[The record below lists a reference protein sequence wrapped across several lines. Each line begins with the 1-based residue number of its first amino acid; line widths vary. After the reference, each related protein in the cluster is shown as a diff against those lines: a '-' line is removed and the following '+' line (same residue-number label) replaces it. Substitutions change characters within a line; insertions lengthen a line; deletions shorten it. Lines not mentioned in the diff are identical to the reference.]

1 MDPEGSRIQDDPDV
15 KVMMAGSTL
24 RKVKSRSWKKQR
36 HFRLLEDGL
45 TIWYKSR
52 WAGRGH
58 STFSITELE
67 AVREGHQ
74 SEVLLSIAEEFHADQ
89 CFTLVFHGRQG
100 NLDLVAE
107 SPEEARAW
115 IQGVRKLIQKAQ
127 TMDEKERLDQWV
139 WDWFKKADKN
149 KDGKMNFKE
158 VRTLLKMMNVEMNE
172 EHALH
177 LFTMA
182 DKHECGSL
190 EIEQFVHFYK
200 MLTQRDEV
208 WKVFQDYSGDGEKL
222 MLEELENFLSVEQQE
237 GEKSSQHAQ
246 ELIDRYEPSESAK
259 KQGAMS
265 LDGFQIY
272 LCSQE
277 GSIFKPEHRD
287 LHQDMS
293 QPLSHYFISSSHN
306 TYLLEDQLRG
316 MSSLEAYIQALKR
329 GCRCVEVDCWD
340 GSDGEPVVYHGHTL
354 TSKILFRD
362 VISTVKE
369 YAFKVSDFPVI
380 LSLENHCGV
389 EQQTVMAQHLRQ
401 ILGDTL
407 QTTLLDGQV
416 PQQLPSPQ
424 ELKGKI
430 LLKAK
435 KISSPGDCLDGT
447 LTDEV
452 SDEEEIANDEPGS
465 LSTEEPSAESLNQNG
480 KSKSKLSRELSDLV
494 VYCKS
499 VHFHGFE
506 HARSHA
512 KCYEMS
518 SFSESKAKRL
528 AKDAGTNF
536 VQYNTRQLSRIY
548 PSGFRTDS
556 SNYNPQEMWNVGCQ
570 IVALNFQTAGLEMD
584 LNDGL
589 FRQNG
594 CCGFVLKPD
603 FMRDGNTQFSP
614 DKPEER
620 QGYKPLRLSIQVQS
634 CMGDLWL
641 QWTATT
647 VSVNGKQEVLCAFLC
662 WAVVFVSI
670 VQIYLCVY
678 QVISGQ
684 QLPKVNQKEGSIV
697 DPLVRVEIYGVPQD
711 HAKEETSHINNN
723 GFNPVWNE
731 TLNFIIHAPELALVR
746 FVVEDYDK
754 ASRNDFVGQFTLPF
768 TCIQAGYR
776 HIHLLSKDGTAIPP
790 SSLFVNVSI
799 TDFT

>member
-1 MDPEGSRIQDDPDV
+1 
-15 KVMMAGSTL
+15 MMAGSTL

-36 HFRLLEDGL
+36 HFRLLEDGM

-52 WAGRGH
+52 WAGRV
-58 STFSITELE
+58 SITEVE

-74 SEVLLSIAEEFHADQ
+74 SEVLLSIAEEFPADL

-107 SPEEARAW
+107 STEEAQAW
-115 IQGVRKLIQKAQ
+115 IQGVRKLIHKTQ

-139 WDWFKKADKN
+139 WDWFNKADKN

-158 VRTLLKMMNVEMNE
+158 VRKLLKMMNVEMNE

-182 DKHECGSL
+182 DKSESGSL

-208 WKVFQDYSGDGEKL
+208 WKVFQDFSGDGEKL
-222 MLEELENFLSVEQQE
+222 MLEELENFLRTEQQE
-237 GEKSSQHAQ
+237 GEQSAQHAQ
-246 ELIDRYEPSESAK
+246 ELTDRYEPSESAK
-259 KQGAMS
+259 KQGAMTF
-265 LDGFQIY
+265 DGFQMY

-277 GSIFKPEHRD
+277 GSIFKPEHRQ

-306 TYLLEDQLRG
+306 TYLLENQLRG
-316 MSSLEAYIQALKR
+316 HSSLEAYIKALKR

-354 TSKILFRD
+354 TSKILFKD
-362 VISTVKE
+362 VISTLKE

-380 LSLENHCGV
+380 LSLENHCSV
-389 EQQTVMAQHLRQ
+389 EQQTVMAQHLSQ

-407 QTTLLDGQV
+407 LTTLVDGLI

-424 ELKGKI
+424 VRVK
-430 LLKAK
+430 
-435 KISSPGDCLDGT
+435 C
-447 LTDEV
+447 
-452 SDEEEIANDEPGS
+452 
-465 LSTEEPSAESLNQNG
+465 
-480 KSKSKLSRELSDLV
+480 KSKLSRELSDLV

-506 HARSHA
+506 HARLHG

-518 SFSESKAKRL
+518 SFSESKAKKL
-528 AKDAGTNF
+528 AKEAGTDF
-536 VQYNTRQLSRIY
+536 VQYNTKQMSRIY
-548 PSGFRTDS
+548 PSGLRTDS

-594 CCGFVLKPD
+594 CCGYVLKPD
-603 FMRDGNTQFSP
+603 FMRDGSTQFSP
-614 DKPEER
+614 EKPDGK
-620 QGYKPLRLSIQVQS
+620 QGYKPLRLSIQV
-634 CMGDLWL
+634 M
-641 QWTATT
+641 
-647 VSVNGKQEVLCAFLC
+647 
-662 WAVVFVSI
+662 
-670 VQIYLCVY
+670 
-678 QVISGQ
+678 SGQ

-711 HAKEETSHINNN
+711 QAREETSHINNN

-731 TLNFIIHAPELALVR
+731 TLNFVIHTPELALVR

-754 ASRNDFVGQFTLPF
+754 ASRNDFMGQFTLPF
-768 TCIQAGYR
+768 TCLQAGYR
-776 HIHLLSKDGTAIPP
+776 HIHLLSRDGTAIPP
-790 SSLFVNVSI
+790 SSLFVNISI
-799 TDFT
+799 SELT

>member
-36 HFRLLEDGL
+36 HFRLLEDGM

-52 WAGRGH
+52 WAGRFH
-58 STFSITELE
+58 STFSVTDVE

-74 SEVLLSIAEEFHADQ
+74 SEILLSVAEEFTANL

-139 WDWFKKADKN
+139 WDWFQKADKN
-149 KDGKMNFKE
+149 KDGKMTFKE
-158 VRTLLKMMNVEMNE
+158 VRKLLKMMNVEMNE
-172 EHALH
+172 AHALR

-182 DKHECGSL
+182 DKSESDSL
-190 EIEQFVHFYK
+190 EMEEFVLFYK

-222 MLEELENFLSVEQQE
+222 MLEELENFLKMEQQE
-237 GEKSSQHAQ
+237 KEGSVQHAE
-246 ELIDRYEPSESAK
+246 ELIDRYEPSETAK
-259 KQGAMS
+259 SQGAMS
-265 LDGFQIY
+265 LDGFQMY

-277 GSIFKPEHRD
+277 GSIFKTDHVD

-306 TYLLEDQLRG
+306 TYLMEDQLRG
-316 MSSLEAYIQALKR
+316 QSSLEAYIQALKR

-340 GSDGEPVVYHGHTL
+340 GSDGEPVVYHGHTW
-354 TSKILFRD
+354 TSKILFKD
-362 VISTVKE
+362 VVSTLKE
-369 YAFKVSDFPVI
+369 YAFKASDFPVI
-380 LSLENHCGV
+380 LSLENHCSV

-407 QTTLLDGQV
+407 LNTLVDGQV
-416 PQQLPSPQ
+416 PQHLPSPQ

-435 KISSPGDCLDGT
+435 KIGSLESCE
-447 LTDEV
+447 TDDV
-452 SDEEEIANDEPGS
+452 SDEEEMANGDAES
-465 LSTEEPSAESLNQNG
+465 PSADEKKTKCN
-480 KSKSKLSRELSDLV
+480 LSRELSDLV

-506 HARSHA
+506 HARLHA

-528 AKDAGTNF
+528 AKETGTDF
-536 VQYNTRQLSRIY
+536 VQHNTKQLSRIY
-548 PSGFRTDS
+548 PGGLRTDS

-594 CCGFVLKPD
+594 CCGYVLKPD

-614 DKPEER
+614 EKPEER
-620 QGYKPLRLSIQVQS
+620 QDYKPLRLSI
-634 CMGDLWL
+634 
-641 QWTATT
+641 
-647 VSVNGKQEVLCAFLC
+647 
-662 WAVVFVSI
+662 
-670 VQIYLCVY
+670 

-711 HAKEETSHINNN
+711 QAKEETSHINNN

-731 TLNFIIHAPELALVR
+731 TLNFVIHTPELALVR

-754 ASRNDFVGQFTLPF
+754 ASRNDFMGQFTLPF

-790 SSLFVNVSI
+790 SSLFINISI
-799 TDFT
+799 SELT

>member
-1 MDPEGSRIQDDPDV
+1 
-15 KVMMAGSTL
+15 MMAGSTL

-36 HFRLLEDGL
+36 HFRLLEDCM

-58 STFSITELE
+58 STYSISEVE
-67 AVREGHQ
+67 AVRDGHQ
-74 SEVLLSIAEEFHADQ
+74 SEVLLSIAEEFHANL

-107 SPEEARAW
+107 SPEEAQAW
-115 IQGVRKLIQKAQ
+115 ILGLRKLIHKAQ
-127 TMDEKERLDQWV
+127 TMDDKERLDQWV
-139 WDWFKKADKN
+139 WDWFQKADKN

-158 VRTLLKMMNVEMNE
+158 VRKLLKMMNVEMNE
-172 EHALH
+172 EHALR

-182 DKHECGSL
+182 DKSESGSL

-208 WKVFQDYSGDGEKL
+208 WKVFQEYSGDGERL
-222 MLEELENFLSVEQQE
+222 MLEELENFLEVEQQE
-237 GEKSSQHAQ
+237 GEQSTQHALQ
-246 ELIDRYEPSESAK
+246 LIDCYEPSESAQ

-265 LDGFQIY
+265 FDGFQMY
-272 LCSQE
+272 LCSQD
-277 GSIFKPEHRD
+277 GSIFKPEHQV

-306 TYLLEDQLRG
+306 TYLLENQLRG
-316 MSSLEAYIQALKR
+316 QSSLEAYIQALKR
-329 GCRCVEVDCWD
+329 GCRCVELDCWD
-340 GSDGEPVVYHGHTL
+340 GSDGEPTVYHGHTL

-362 VISTVKE
+362 IISTLKE

-380 LSLENHCGV
+380 LSLENHCGL
-389 EQQTVMAQHLRQ
+389 EQQRVMALHLTQ
-401 ILGDTL
+401 ILGDTML
-407 QTTLLDGQV
+407 TTLLDGSI

-430 LLKAK
+430 LLKGK
-435 KISSPGDCLDGT
+435 KIGGIEDCLDEA

-452 SDEEEIANDEPGS
+452 SDDEEIAEGDS
-465 LSTEEPSAESLNQNG
+465 ESISIEDPPC
-480 KSKSKLSRELSDLV
+480 KMSRELSDLV
-494 VYCKS
+494 IYCKS
-499 VHFHGFE
+499 VHFHGFQ
-506 HARSHA
+506 HARLHR

-518 SFSESKAKRL
+518 SFSESKAKKL
-528 AKDAGTNF
+528 AKEAGTDF
-536 VQYNTRQLSRIY
+536 VQYNMRQLSRIY
-548 PSGFRTDS
+548 PSGLRTDS
-556 SNYNPQEMWNVGCQ
+556 SNYNPQEMWNMGCQ

-594 CCGFVLKPD
+594 CCGYVLKPD
-603 FMRDGNTQFSP
+603 FMRNANTQFSP

-620 QGYKPLRLSIQVQS
+620 HDYKPLRLSI
-634 CMGDLWL
+634 
-641 QWTATT
+641 
-647 VSVNGKQEVLCAFLC
+647 
-662 WAVVFVSI
+662 
-670 VQIYLCVY
+670 

-697 DPLVRVEIYGVPQD
+697 DPLVRVEIYGSPPDQT
-711 HAKEETSHINNN
+711 KEETRYINNN

-731 TLNFIIHAPELALVR
+731 TLNFVIHTPELALVR
-746 FVVEDYDK
+746 FVVEDHDK
-754 ASRNDFVGQFTLPF
+754 TSRNDFIGQFTLPF
-768 TCIQAGYR
+768 GCIQTGYR

-799 TDFT
+799 SELA

>member
-1 MDPEGSRIQDDPDV
+1 MEPEGSYVQDDPHV
-15 KVMMAGSTL
+15 RLMMAGSTL

-52 WAGRGH
+52 WAGKGH
-58 STFSITELE
+58 STFSVMDVE

-74 SEVLLSIAEEFHADQ
+74 SEVMLSIAEEFPAEL

-100 NLDLVAE
+100 NLDLVAD
-107 SPEEARAW
+107 SPEEAQAW
-115 IQGVRKLIQKAQ
+115 IQGVRKLIHKAQ
-127 TMDEKERLDQWV
+127 TMDEQERQDQWV
-139 WDWFKKADKN
+139 RDWFQKADKN

-158 VRTLLKMMNVEMNE
+158 VKKLLKMMNVEMNE
-172 EHALH
+172 DNALH

-182 DKHECGSL
+182 DKCESGSL
-190 EIEQFVHFYK
+190 EIEQFVHFYQ

-208 WKVFQDYSGDGEKL
+208 WKVFQDYSGDGERL
-222 MLEELENFLSVEQQE
+222 TLEELETFLRLEQGE
-237 GEKSSQHAQ
+237 GDQSSQHAQ
-246 ELIDRYEPSESAK
+246 QLIQRYEPSETAVKESS
-259 KQGAMS
+259 MS
-265 LDGFQIY
+265 LEGFQMY

-277 GSIFKPEHRD
+277 GSVFNPALLE
-287 LHQDMS
+287 LQQDMN

-316 MSSLEAYIQALKR
+316 QSSLEAYIQALKR

-362 VISTVKE
+362 IISTLKE

-380 LSLENHCGV
+380 VSLENHCGV
-389 EQQTVMAQHLRQ
+389 EQQTVMATHLRQ
-401 ILGDTL
+401 ILGEMLLTAP
-407 QTTLLDGQV
+407 LDGQI
-416 PQQLPSPQ
+416 PHMLPSPQ
-424 ELKGKI
+424 ELRGKI

-435 KISSPGDCLDGT
+435 KIGGLETHLDET

-452 SDEEEIANDEPGS
+452 SDEDETANGDAES
-465 LSTEEPSAESLNQNG
+465 PSAEDPPAETTN
-480 KSKSKLSRELSDLV
+480 KKSKLSRELSDLV

-506 HARSHA
+506 HARSQA

-518 SFSESKAKRL
+518 SFSESKAKKL
-528 AKDAGTNF
+528 AKDAGSEFIRCNA
-536 VQYNTRQLSRIY
+536 RQLCRTY
-548 PSGFRTDS
+548 PSGLRTDS
-556 SNYNPQEMWNVGCQ
+556 SNYNPQDMWNVGCQ

-584 LNDGL
+584 LNDGR

-594 CCGFVLKPD
+594 CCGYVLKPD
-603 FMRDGNTQFSP
+603 FMRDADSSFSP
-614 DKPEER
+614 DRPEDR
-620 QGYKPLRLSIQVQS
+620 PGYKPARLSIQV
-634 CMGDLWL
+634 
-641 QWTATT
+641 
-647 VSVNGKQEVLCAFLC
+647 
-662 WAVVFVSI
+662 
-670 VQIYLCVY
+670 
-678 QVISGQ
+678 ISAQ

-711 HAKEETSHINNN
+711 QTKEETGHINNN

-731 TLNFIIHAPELALVR
+731 TLNFIVHSPELALVR
-746 FVVEDYDK
+746 FVVEDHDK
-754 ASRNDFVGQFTLPF
+754 TSRNDFIGQFTLPF
-768 TCIQAGYR
+768 TCIQPGYR

-790 SSLFVNVSI
+790 SSVFVNVNVSEL
-799 TDFT
+799 T

>member
-1 MDPEGSRIQDDPDV
+1 MDPEGIRIQDDPHV

-58 STFSITELE
+58 STFSITEVE

-74 SEVLLSIAEEFHADQ
+74 SEVLLSIAEEFPADL
-89 CFTLVFHGRQG
+89 CFTLVFQGRQG
-100 NLDLVAE
+100 NLDLVAD
-107 SPEEARAW
+107 SPEEAQAW
-115 IQGVRKLIQKAQ
+115 IQGVRKLIHKTQ

-139 WDWFKKADKN
+139 WDWFQKADKN

-158 VRTLLKMMNVEMNE
+158 VRKLLKMMNVDMNE

-182 DKHECGSL
+182 DKSESGAL

-208 WKVFQDYSGDGEKL
+208 WKVFQDNSADGERL
-222 MLEELENFLSVEQQE
+222 MLEELENFLRTEQQE
-237 GEKSSQHAQ
+237 GEQSTQHALQ
-246 ELIDRYEPSESAK
+246 LIDSYEPSESAK
-259 KQGAMS
+259 KQRAMS
-265 LDGFQIY
+265 FDGFQMY

-277 GSIFKPEHRD
+277 GSIFKPEHRV
-287 LHQDMS
+287 LYQDMS

-316 MSSLEAYIQALKR
+316 QSSLEAYIQALKR

-389 EQQTVMAQHLRQ
+389 EQQTVMARHLTQ
-401 ILGDTL
+401 ILGGAL
-407 QTTLLDGQV
+407 LTTLLDG
-416 PQQLPSPQ
+416 PIPELLPSPQ

-435 KISSPGDCLDGT
+435 KIGGLEGCLDET

-452 SDEEEIANDEPGS
+452 SDEEEVANGD
-465 LSTEEPSAESLNQNG
+465 AEGAEDPPAECLNHNAK

-506 HARSHA
+506 HARLHG

-528 AKDAGTNF
+528 TKEAGTDF
-536 VQYNTRQLSRIY
+536 VHYNTRQLSRIY
-548 PSGFRTDS
+548 PSGLRTDS
-556 SNYNPQEMWNVGCQ
+556 SNYNPREMWNVGCQ

-594 CCGFVLKPD
+594 CCGYVLKPD
-603 FMRDGNTQFSP
+603 FLRDANTQFSP
-614 DKPEER
+614 EKPEGR
-620 QGYKPLRLSIQVQS
+620 QDYKPLRLSI
-634 CMGDLWL
+634 
-641 QWTATT
+641 
-647 VSVNGKQEVLCAFLC
+647 
-662 WAVVFVSI
+662 
-670 VQIYLCVY
+670 

-697 DPLVRVEIYGVPQD
+697 DPLVRVEIYGTPQD
-711 HAKEETSHINNN
+711 QTKEETSHINNN

-731 TLNFIIHAPELALVR
+731 TLNFVIHTPELALVR

-754 ASRNDFVGQFTLPF
+754 ASRNDFIGQFTLPF

-790 SSLFVNVSI
+790 SSLFVNISI
-799 TDFT
+799 SELT

>member
-1 MDPEGSRIQDDPDV
+1 MDSEGSLTQDDPHV
-15 KVMMAGSTL
+15 KVMMTGSTL
-24 RKVKSRSWKKQR
+24 RKVKSRMWKRQR

-52 WAGRGH
+52 WAGKGH
-58 STFSITELE
+58 STFSVTEVE

-74 SEVLLSIAEEFHADQ
+74 SEVLLSIAQEFPAEL

-100 NLDLVAE
+100 NLDLVAD
-107 SPEEARAW
+107 SPEEAQAW
-115 IQGVRKLIQKAQ
+115 IQGVRKLIHKAQ

-139 WDWFKKADKN
+139 LDWFQKADKN

-158 VRTLLKMMNVEMNE
+158 VRKLLKMMNVEMNE
-172 EHALH
+172 DHALH

-182 DKHECGSL
+182 DKSESGSL
-190 EIEQFVHFYK
+190 EIEEFVQFYK
-200 MLTQRDEV
+200 MLTQRDEI

-222 MLEELENFLSVEQQE
+222 MLEELENFLTIAQQE
-237 GEKSSQHAQ
+237 GEQSAQHAP
-246 ELIDRYEPSESAK
+246 ELIERYEPSETAK

-265 LDGFQIY
+265 FDGFQMY

-277 GSIFKPEHRD
+277 GSIFKPEHRE

-316 MSSLEAYIQALKR
+316 HSSLEAYIQALKR

-340 GSDGEPVVYHGHTL
+340 GNDGEPIVYHGHTL

-362 VISTVKE
+362 IISTLKE

-389 EQQTVMAQHLRQ
+389 EQQTVMAQHLSQ

-407 QTTLLDGQV
+407 LTTQLDEQV
-416 PQQLPSPQ
+416 PQELPSPQ

-435 KISSPGDCLDGT
+435 KIGGLEECLDDT

-452 SDEEEIANDEPGS
+452 SDEEEIANNDDSEDP
-465 LSTEEPSAESLNQNG
+465 PAENHNA
-480 KSKSKLSRELSDLV
+480 KTSKSKLSRELSDLV

-506 HARSHA
+506 HARLHA

-528 AKDAGTNF
+528 AKEAGADF

-548 PSGFRTDS
+548 PSGLRTDS

-594 CCGFVLKPD
+594 CCGYVLKPD

-614 DKPEER
+614 EKPEER
-620 QGYKPLRLSIQVQS
+620 QGYKPLRLSI
-634 CMGDLWL
+634 
-641 QWTATT
+641 
-647 VSVNGKQEVLCAFLC
+647 
-662 WAVVFVSI
+662 
-670 VQIYLCVY
+670 

-697 DPLVRVEIYGVPQD
+697 DPLVRVEIYGVSQD
-711 HAKEETSHINNN
+711 QNKEETSHINNN

-731 TLNFIIHAPELALVR
+731 SLNFVIHTPELALVR

-754 ASRNDFVGQFTLPF
+754 ASRNDFMGQFTLPF

-776 HIHLLSKDGTAIPP
+776 HIHLLSKDGTPIPP
-790 SSLFVNVSI
+790 SSLFVNISI
-799 TDFT
+799 SEFT

>member
-1 MDPEGSRIQDDPDV
+1 MDPEGPRVKDDPDI
-15 KVMMAGSTL
+15 KVMIAGSTL

-52 WAGRGH
+52 WAGKGH
-58 STFSITELE
+58 TTFSITEME

-74 SEVLLSIAEEFHADQ
+74 SEVLQSIAEEYPADL

-107 SPEEARAW
+107 SPEQARAW
-115 IQGVRKLIQKAQ
+115 IQGVRKLIRKAE

-139 WDWFKKADKN
+139 WDWFLKADKN

-182 DKHECGSL
+182 DKSESGSL

-222 MLEELENFLSVEQQE
+222 MMEELESFLRMEQHE
-237 GEKSSQHAQ
+237 GEQSSQHAQ

-265 LDGFQIY
+265 FDGFQMY

-277 GSIFKPEHRD
+277 GSIFKPELRD
-287 LHQDMS
+287 LYQDMS
-293 QPLSHYFISSSHN
+293 HPLSHYFISSSHN

-316 MSSLEAYIQALKR
+316 HSSLEAYIQALKR
-329 GCRCVEVDCWD
+329 GCRCVEIDCWD
-340 GSDGEPVVYHGHTL
+340 GSDGEPMVYHGHTL
-354 TSKILFRD
+354 TSKILFKD
-362 VISTVKE
+362 VISTLKE
-369 YAFKVSDFPVI
+369 YAFKVSEFPVI

-389 EQQTVMAQHLRQ
+389 EQQAVMAQHLSQ

-407 QTTLLDGQV
+407 LTSLLDGQV
-416 PQQLPSPQ
+416 PHQLPSPQ

-435 KISSPGDCLDGT
+435 KIGGPDCSLDGA
-447 LTDEV
+447 LPDEV
-452 SDEEEIANDEPGS
+452 SDEEETANSDAETLEDPPPGS
-465 LSTEEPSAESLNQNG
+465 VNNAKKL
-480 KSKSKLSRELSDLV
+480 KSKLSRLLSDLV

-499 VHFHGFE
+499 VHFHNFE
-506 HARSHA
+506 HSRSHA

-518 SFSESKAKRL
+518 SFSESKAKKL
-528 AKDAGTNF
+528 AKDTATDF
-536 VQYNTRQLSRIY
+536 VRHNTKQLSRIY
-548 PSGFRTDS
+548 PSGLRTDS
-556 SNYNPQEMWNVGCQ
+556 SNYNPQDMWNVGCQ
-570 IVALNFQTAGLEMD
+570 IVALNFQKAGLEMD

-603 FMRDGNTQFSP
+603 FMRDGGTQFSP
-614 DKPEER
+614 EKPEER
-620 QGYKPLRLSIQVQS
+620 DGHKPLRLSI
-634 CMGDLWL
+634 
-641 QWTATT
+641 
-647 VSVNGKQEVLCAFLC
+647 
-662 WAVVFVSI
+662 
-670 VQIYLCVY
+670 

-711 HAKEETSHINNN
+711 QTKDETPHINNN
-723 GFNPVWNE
+723 GFNPVWNK
-731 TLNFIIHAPELALVR
+731 TLNFVIHTPELALVR
-746 FVVEDYDK
+746 FVVEDHDK
-754 ASRNDFVGQFTLPF
+754 ASRNDFMGQFTLPF

-790 SSLFVNVSI
+790 SSLFIHISI
-799 TDFT
+799 SELT

>member
-1 MDPEGSRIQDDPDV
+1 NAYLKKSIQDDPDI
-15 KVMMAGSTL
+15 KRMMAGSTL

-45 TIWYKSR
+45 TIWYKSK
-52 WAGRGH
+52 WAGKGH
-58 STFSITELE
+58 STFSVTEVE

-74 SEVLLSIAEEFHADQ
+74 SEILLSTAEEFPADL

-107 SPEEARAW
+107 SLEEAQAW
-115 IQGVRKLIQKAQ
+115 IQGVRKLIHKAE
-127 TMDEKERLDQWV
+127 TMDEQERLDQWV
-139 WDWFKKADKN
+139 RDWFQKADKN

-158 VRTLLKMMNVEMNE
+158 VKKLLKMMNVEMNE
-172 EHALH
+172 EHAYH
-177 LFTMA
+177 LFKMA
-182 DKHECGSL
+182 DKSQSDSL

-200 MLTQRDEV
+200 ILTQRNEV

-222 MLEELENFLSVEQQE
+222 MLEELENFLRTEQQE
-237 GEKSSQHAQ
+237 EEQSTQHAKQ
-246 ELIDRYEPSESAK
+246 LIESYEPSETG

-265 LDGFQIY
+265 LEGFQMY
-272 LCSQE
+272 LCSQD
-277 GSIFKPEHRD
+277 GSIFKPGLLE
-287 LHQDMS
+287 LYQDMS

-316 MSSLEAYIQALKR
+316 QSSLEAYIQALKR

-354 TSKILFRD
+354 TSKILFKD
-362 VISTVKE
+362 VISTIKE
-369 YAFKVSDFPVI
+369 YGFRASDFPIIV
-380 LSLENHCGV
+380 SLENHCGL
-389 EQQTVMAQHLRQ
+389 EQQTLMAQHLTQ
-401 ILGDTL
+401 ILGDLL
-407 QTTLLDGQV
+407 QTSTLDGQV

-435 KISSPGDCLDGT
+435 KIGGLEKCVDET

-452 SDEEEIANDEPGS
+452 SDEEEMANGDEESP
-465 LSTEEPSAESLNQNG
+465 TEEPQAEKKNKVDGWVFLSFFLPSLQ
-480 KSKSKLSRELSDLV
+480 KSKLSRELSDLV

-506 HARSHA
+506 HAHCHA

-518 SFSESKAKRL
+518 SFSESKAKKL
-528 AKDAGTNF
+528 GKEAGTEF
-536 VQYNTRQLSRIY
+536 VQYNTRQLSRTY
-548 PSGFRTDS
+548 PSGLRTDS
-556 SNYNPQEMWNVGCQ
+556 SNYNPQDMWNVGCQ

-589 FRQNG
+589 FKQNG
-594 CCGFVLKPD
+594 GCGYILKPD
-603 FMRDGNTQFSP
+603 FMRDGNTHFCP
-614 DKPEER
+614 EKPEER
-620 QGYKPLRLSIQVQS
+620 RDYKPRRLSI
-634 CMGDLWL
+634 
-641 QWTATT
+641 
-647 VSVNGKQEVLCAFLC
+647 
-662 WAVVFVSI
+662 
-670 VQIYLCVY
+670 

-711 HAKEETSHINNN
+711 QAKDETSHINNN
-723 GFNPVWNE
+723 GFNPVWNA
-731 TLNFIIHAPELALVR
+731 TLNFVIHTPELALVR

-754 ASRNDFVGQFTLPF
+754 ASRNDFIGQFTLPF
-768 TCIQAGYR
+768 TCIQPGYR
-776 HIHLLSKDGTAIPP
+776 HIHLLSKDGMAIPP
-790 SSLFVNVSI
+790 SSLFVNISI
-799 TDFT
+799 SDYE

>member
-1 MDPEGSRIQDDPDV
+1 MDPECSRIQDDPDI

-52 WAGRGH
+52 WAGKGH
-58 STFSITELE
+58 STFSVTEVE

-74 SEVLLSIAEEFHADQ
+74 SEVLLSLAEEFPADL

-100 NLDLVAE
+100 NLDLVAD
-107 SPEEARAW
+107 SLEEAQAW
-115 IQGVRKLIQKAQ
+115 IQGVRKLIHRAQ

-139 WDWFKKADKN
+139 WDWFQKADKN

-158 VRTLLKMMNVEMNE
+158 VKKLLKMMNVDMNE

-182 DKHECGSL
+182 DKSESGSL

-208 WKVFQDYSGDGEKL
+208 WKVFQDYSGDGERL
-222 MLEELENFLSVEQQE
+222 MLEELQNFLQTEQYE
-237 GEKSSQHAQ
+237 GEQSVQHAQ
-246 ELIDRYEPSESAK
+246 ELIDCYEPSETAM

-265 LDGFQIY
+265 LDGFQVY

-277 GSIFKPEHRD
+277 GSIFKPEYQK

-316 MSSLEAYIQALKR
+316 QSSLEAYIQALKR

-354 TSKILFRD
+354 TSKILFKD

-369 YAFKVSDFPVI
+369 YAFKTSDFPVI

-389 EQQTVMAQHLRQ
+389 EQQTVMAQHLKQ
-401 ILGDTL
+401 VLGDML

-435 KISSPGDCLDGT
+435 KIGGLEECLDET
-447 LTDEV
+447 LTDEG
-452 SDEEEIANDEPGS
+452 SDEEEMSNDDPES
-465 LSTEEPSAESLNQNG
+465 LSTEDPQAGNHTD
-480 KSKSKLSRELSDLV
+480 KKSKLSRELSDLV

-512 KCYEMS
+512 KFYEMS
-518 SFSESKAKRL
+518 SFSESKAKKL
-528 AKDAGTNF
+528 AKEAGTEF
-536 VQYNTRQLSRIY
+536 VQYNTQQLSRIY
-548 PSGFRTDS
+548 PSGLRTDS

-594 CCGFVLKPD
+594 CCGYVLKPD

-614 DKPEER
+614 EKPEER
-620 QGYKPLRLSIQVQS
+620 QGYKPLRLSI
-634 CMGDLWL
+634 
-641 QWTATT
+641 
-647 VSVNGKQEVLCAFLC
+647 
-662 WAVVFVSI
+662 
-670 VQIYLCVY
+670 

-697 DPLVRVEIYGVPQD
+697 DPLVRVEIYGVPPDQ
-711 HAKEETSHINNN
+711 AKDETSHINNN

-731 TLNFIIHAPELALVR
+731 TLNFVIHTPELALVR

-754 ASRNDFVGQFTLPF
+754 ASRNDFIGQFTLPL

-790 SSLFVNVSI
+790 SSLFVNINISEL
-799 TDFT
+799 T

>member
-15 KVMMAGSTL
+15 KIMMAGSTL

-58 STFSITELE
+58 STFSVTELE

-74 SEVLLSIAEEFHADQ
+74 SEVLLSIAEEFPANL

-100 NLDLVAE
+100 NVDLVAE
-107 SPEEARAW
+107 SPEEAQAW
-115 IQGVRKLIQKAQ
+115 IQGVRKLIHKAQ

-139 WDWFKKADKN
+139 WDWFQKADKN

-158 VRTLLKMMNVEMNE
+158 VRKLLKMMNVDMNE

-182 DKHECGSL
+182 DKSDSGSL
-190 EIEQFVHFYK
+190 EIEEFVHFYK
-200 MLTQRDEV
+200 ILTQRDEV

-222 MLEELENFLSVEQQE
+222 MLEELENFLRTEQQE
-237 GEKSSQHAQ
+237 GEQSAQHAK
-246 ELIDRYEPSESAK
+246 ELIDRYEPSEIAK
-259 KQGAMS
+259 KQSAMS
-265 LDGFQIY
+265 LDGFQMY

-277 GSIFKPEHRD
+277 GSIFKPEHRH
-287 LHQDMS
+287 LYQDMS

-316 MSSLEAYIQALKR
+316 HSSLEAYIQALKR
-329 GCRCVEVDCWD
+329 GCRCVEVDSWD

-362 VISTVKE
+362 IISTLKE
-369 YAFKVSDFPVI
+369 YAFKASDFPVI

-407 QTTLLDGQV
+407 LTTLLDGQI

-435 KISSPGDCLDGT
+435 KIGGLEDCNDET

-452 SDEEEIANDEPGS
+452 SDEEEMANGE
-465 LSTEEPSAESLNQNG
+465 AESPTAEDPPAGCLKENG
-480 KSKSKLSRELSDLV
+480 KKSKSKLSRELSDLV

-499 VHFHGFE
+499 LHFHGFE
-506 HARSHA
+506 HARLHA

-528 AKDAGTNF
+528 TKEAGTDF
-536 VQYNTRQLSRIY
+536 IRYNTRQLSRIY
-548 PSGFRTDS
+548 PSGLRTDS
-556 SNYNPQEMWNVGCQ
+556 SNYNPQDMWNVGCQ

-589 FRQNG
+589 FRQNN
-594 CCGFVLKPD
+594 CCGYVLKPD
-603 FMRDGNTQFSP
+603 FLRDGDTQFSP
-614 DKPEER
+614 DKPEGR
-620 QGYKPLRLSIQVQS
+620 QGYRPLHLSI
-634 CMGDLWL
+634 
-641 QWTATT
+641 
-647 VSVNGKQEVLCAFLC
+647 
-662 WAVVFVSI
+662 
-670 VQIYLCVY
+670 

-711 HAKEETSHINNN
+711 QAKEETSHINNN

-731 TLNFIIHAPELALVR
+731 TLNFIIHTPELALVR

-754 ASRNDFVGQFTLPF
+754 ASRNDFIGQFTLPF
-768 TCIQAGYR
+768 MCIQAGYR

-799 TDFT
+799 SDFT

>member
-1 MDPEGSRIQDDPDV
+1 
-15 KVMMAGSTL
+15 MMAGSTL

-36 HFRLLEDGL
+36 HFRLLEDGM

-58 STFSITELE
+58 STFSITEVE

-74 SEVLLSIAEEFHADQ
+74 SEVLLSIAEEFPADL

-107 SPEEARAW
+107 STEEAQAW
-115 IQGVRKLIQKAQ
+115 IQGVRKLIHKTQ

-139 WDWFKKADKN
+139 WDWFNKADKN

-158 VRTLLKMMNVEMNE
+158 VRKLLKMMNVEMNE

-182 DKHECGSL
+182 DKSESGSL

-208 WKVFQDYSGDGEKL
+208 WKVFQDFSGDGEKL
-222 MLEELENFLSVEQQE
+222 MLEELENFLRTEQQE
-237 GEKSSQHAQ
+237 GEQSAQHAQ
-246 ELIDRYEPSESAK
+246 ELTDRYEPSESAK
-259 KQGAMS
+259 KQGAMTF
-265 LDGFQIY
+265 DGFQMY

-277 GSIFKPEHRD
+277 GSIFKPEHRQ

-306 TYLLEDQLRG
+306 TYLLENQLRG
-316 MSSLEAYIQALKR
+316 HSSLEAYIKALKR

-354 TSKILFRD
+354 TSKILFKD
-362 VISTVKE
+362 VISTLKE
-369 YAFKVSDFPVI
+369 YAFKVSSTICLLRVG
-380 LSLENHCGV
+380 ENC
-389 EQQTVMAQHLRQ
+389 
-401 ILGDTL
+401 I
-407 QTTLLDGQV
+407 
-416 PQQLPSPQ
+416 LPS

-435 KISSPGDCLDGT
+435 KIGGLEVCLDET

-452 SDEEEIANDEPGS
+452 SDEEEMANGECSDDP
-465 LSTEEPSAESLNQNG
+465 PAESLGHNA
-480 KSKSKLSRELSDLV
+480 KKSKLSRELSDLV

-506 HARSHA
+506 HARLHG

-518 SFSESKAKRL
+518 SFSESKAKKL
-528 AKDAGTNF
+528 
-536 VQYNTRQLSRIY
+536 QMSRIY
-548 PSGFRTDS
+548 PSGLRTDS

-594 CCGFVLKPD
+594 CCGYVLKPD
-603 FMRDGNTQFSP
+603 FMRDGSTQFSP
-614 DKPEER
+614 EKPDGK
-620 QGYKPLRLSIQVQS
+620 QGYKPLRLSIQV
-634 CMGDLWL
+634 M
-641 QWTATT
+641 
-647 VSVNGKQEVLCAFLC
+647 
-662 WAVVFVSI
+662 
-670 VQIYLCVY
+670 
-678 QVISGQ
+678 SGQ

-711 HAKEETSHINNN
+711 QAREETSHINNN

-731 TLNFIIHAPELALVR
+731 TLNFVIHTPELALVR

-754 ASRNDFVGQFTLPF
+754 ASRNDFMGQFTLPF
-768 TCIQAGYR
+768 TCLQAGYR
-776 HIHLLSKDGTAIPP
+776 HIHLLSRDGTAIPP
-790 SSLFVNVSI
+790 SSLFVNISI
-799 TDFT
+799 SELT

>member
-1 MDPEGSRIQDDPDV
+1 MAPEGPRIQDDPDI

-24 RKVKSRSWKKQR
+24 RKVKSKSWKKQR

-52 WAGRGH
+52 WAGKGH

-74 SEVLLSIAEEFHADQ
+74 SEVLLSIAEEYPADL

-100 NLDLVAE
+100 NLDLVAD
-107 SPEEARAW
+107 SPAEAQAW
-115 IQGVRKLIQKAQ
+115 IQGVRKLIHKAE

-139 WDWFKKADKN
+139 WDWFHKADKN

-158 VRTLLKMMNVEMNE
+158 VRKLLKMMNVEMNE
-172 EHALH
+172 DHALH

-182 DKHECGSL
+182 DKSESGSL
-190 EIEQFVHFYK
+190 EIEQFVLFYK

-222 MLEELENFLSVEQQE
+222 MLEELDSFLKLEQQE
-237 GEKSSQHAQ
+237 GAKSSQHAQ

-259 KQGAMS
+259 KQRAMS
-265 LDGFQIY
+265 FDGFQMY

-277 GSIFKPEHRD
+277 GSIFNPELRD

-316 MSSLEAYIQALKR
+316 HSSLEAYIQALKR
-329 GCRCVEVDCWD
+329 GCRCVEIDCWD
-340 GSDGEPVVYHGHTL
+340 GSDGEPIVYHGHTL

-362 VISTVKE
+362 VISTLKE

-380 LSLENHCGV
+380 LSLENHCSV
-389 EQQTVMAQHLRQ
+389 EQQTVMAQHLSQ
-401 ILGDTL
+401 ILEDTL
-407 QTTLLDGQV
+407 LTTLLNGQV

-435 KISSPGDCLDGT
+435 KIGGLESSLDET

-452 SDEEEIANDEPGS
+452 SDDEETANSDAET
-465 LSTEEPSAESLNQNG
+465 LSSEDPPVNHSAN
-480 KSKSKLSRELSDLV
+480 KSKSKLSRLLSDLV

-506 HARSHA
+506 HSRLNA

-518 SFSESKAKRL
+518 SFSESKAKKL
-528 AKDAGTNF
+528 AKDAATDFIQHN
-536 VQYNTRQLSRIY
+536 VRQLSRIY
-548 PSGFRTDS
+548 PSGLRTDS
-556 SNYNPQEMWNVGCQ
+556 SNYNPQDMWNMGCQ
-570 IVALNFQTAGLEMD
+570 IVALNFQKAGLEMD

-589 FRQNG
+589 FQQNG
-594 CCGFVLKPD
+594 CCGFILKPD
-603 FMRDGNTQFSP
+603 FMRDVNTQFSP
-614 DKPEER
+614 EKPEER
-620 QGYKPLRLSIQVQS
+620 QGYKPLRLSIQV
-634 CMGDLWL
+634 
-641 QWTATT
+641 
-647 VSVNGKQEVLCAFLC
+647 
-662 WAVVFVSI
+662 
-670 VQIYLCVY
+670 
-678 QVISGQ
+678 ISAQ

-711 HAKEETSHINNN
+711 QAKEETRHINNN

-731 TLNFIIHAPELALVR
+731 TLNFVIHTPELALVR

-754 ASRNDFVGQFTLPF
+754 ASRNDFIGQLTLPF

-790 SSLFVNVSI
+790 ASVFVNISI
-799 TDFT
+799 SEVR

>member
-1 MDPEGSRIQDDPDV
+1 MALEGPRIQDDPDI

-24 RKVKSRSWKKQR
+24 RKVKSKSWKKQR

-52 WAGRGH
+52 WAGKGH

-74 SEVLLSIAEEFHADQ
+74 SEVLLSIAEEYPADL

-107 SPEEARAW
+107 SPAEAQAW
-115 IQGVRKLIQKAQ
+115 IQGVRKLIHKAE

-139 WDWFKKADKN
+139 WDWFHKADKN

-158 VRTLLKMMNVEMNE
+158 VRKLLKMMNVEMNE
-172 EHALH
+172 DHALH

-182 DKHECGSL
+182 DKSESGSL
-190 EIEQFVHFYK
+190 EIEQFVLFYK

-222 MLEELENFLSVEQQE
+222 MLEELDSFLKLEQQE
-237 GEKSSQHAQ
+237 GEESSQHAQ
-246 ELIDRYEPSESAK
+246 ELIDHYEPSESAK
-259 KQGAMS
+259 KQRAMS
-265 LDGFQIY
+265 FDGFQMY

-277 GSIFKPEHRD
+277 GSIFKPELRD

-293 QPLSHYFISSSHN
+293 HPLSHYFISSSHN

-316 MSSLEAYIQALKR
+316 HSSLEAYIRALKR
-329 GCRCVEVDCWD
+329 GCRCVEIDCWD
-340 GSDGEPVVYHGHTL
+340 GSDGEPIVYHGHTL

-362 VISTVKE
+362 VISTLKE

-380 LSLENHCGV
+380 LSLENHCSV
-389 EQQTVMAQHLRQ
+389 EQQTVMAQHLSQ

-407 QTTLLDGQV
+407 LTTLLDGQV

-435 KISSPGDCLDGT
+435 KIGGLESSLDET

-452 SDEEEIANDEPGS
+452 SDEEETANSDAET
-465 LSTEEPSAESLNQNG
+465 LSSEDPPVNHSAK
-480 KSKSKLSRELSDLV
+480 KSKSKLSRLLSDLV

-499 VHFHGFE
+499 VHFHSFE
-506 HARSHA
+506 HSRLNA

-518 SFSESKAKRL
+518 SFSESKAKKL
-528 AKDAGTNF
+528 AKDAATDF
-536 VQYNTRQLSRIY
+536 VQHNVRQLSRIY
-548 PSGFRTDS
+548 PSGLRTDS
-556 SNYNPQEMWNVGCQ
+556 SNYNPQDMWNMGCQ
-570 IVALNFQTAGLEMD
+570 IVALNFQKAGLEMD

-589 FRQNG
+589 FQQNG
-594 CCGFVLKPD
+594 CCGFILKPD
-603 FMRDGNTQFSP
+603 FMRDGDTQFSP
-614 DKPEER
+614 EKPEER
-620 QGYKPLRLSIQVQS
+620 QGYKPLRLSIQV
-634 CMGDLWL
+634 
-641 QWTATT
+641 
-647 VSVNGKQEVLCAFLC
+647 
-662 WAVVFVSI
+662 
-670 VQIYLCVY
+670 
-678 QVISGQ
+678 ISAQ

-711 HAKEETSHINNN
+711 QAKEETTHINNN

-731 TLNFIIHAPELALVR
+731 TLNFVIHTPELALVR

-754 ASRNDFVGQFTLPF
+754 ASRNDFIGQFTLPF

-790 SSLFVNVSI
+790 ASVFVNISI
-799 TDFT
+799 SEVR

>member
-1 MDPEGSRIQDDPDV
+1 
-15 KVMMAGSTL
+15 MAGSTL

-45 TIWYKSR
+45 TVWYKSR

-58 STFSITELE
+58 STFSISEVE

-74 SEVLLSIAEEFHADQ
+74 SEVLLSIAEEFPAEL

-107 SPEEARAW
+107 SAEEAQAW
-115 IQGVRKLIQKAQ
+115 VLGVRKLIHKTQ

-139 WDWFKKADKN
+139 WDWFQKADKN
-149 KDGKMNFKE
+149 KDGKMTFKE
-158 VRTLLKMMNVEMNE
+158 VRTLLKMMNVDMNE
-172 EHALH
+172 DHALH

-182 DKHECGSL
+182 DKSESGSL
-190 EIEQFVHFYK
+190 EIEQFVQFYK

-208 WKVFQDYSGDGEKL
+208 WKVFQDYSADGEKL
-222 MLEELENFLSVEQQE
+222 LLDELENFLRIEQQE
-237 GEKSSQHAQ
+237 GEQSSKHAP
-246 ELIDRYEPSESAK
+246 ELIARYEPSDTAK
-259 KQGAMS
+259 KKDAMS
-265 LDGFQIY
+265 FDGFQMY

-277 GSIFKPEHRD
+277 GSVFKPELRE
-287 LHQDMS
+287 LHQDMGR
-293 QPLSHYFISSSHN
+293 PLSHYFISSSHN

-316 MSSLEAYIQALKR
+316 HSSLEAYIQALKR

-340 GSDGEPVVYHGHTL
+340 GSDGEPIVYHGHTL
-354 TSKILFRD
+354 TSKILFKD
-362 VISTVKE
+362 VVSTLKE
-369 YAFKVSDFPVI
+369 YAFKASNFPVI
-380 LSLENHCGV
+380 LSIENHCGV
-389 EQQTVMAQHLRQ
+389 EQQTVMAQHLTH

-407 QTTLLDGQV
+407 LSTLLDGSI
-416 PQQLPSPQ
+416 PQLLPSPQ

-435 KISSPGDCLDGT
+435 KIGGLEECVDESLA
-447 LTDEV
+447 DEV
-452 SDEEEIANDEPGS
+452 SDDEDVANGE
-465 LSTEEPSAESLNQNG
+465 TESSENPPADCVSQ
-480 KSKSKLSRELSDLV
+480 KKPKSKLSRALSDLV

-499 VHFHGFE
+499 VHFHGFKE
-506 HARSHA
+506 SRSHG

-518 SFSESKAKRL
+518 SFSESKAKKL
-528 AKDAGTNF
+528 AKEAGTEF
-536 VQYNTRQLSRIY
+536 VQYNMKQLSRIY
-548 PSGFRTDS
+548 PSGLRTDS
-556 SNYNPQEMWNVGCQ
+556 SNYNPQEMWNLGCQ

-589 FRQNG
+589 FAQNG
-594 CCGFVLKPD
+594 CCGYILKPD
-603 FMRDGNTQFSP
+603 FMRDANTKFSP

-620 QGYKPLRLSIQVQS
+620 PDYRPLHLSI
-634 CMGDLWL
+634 
-641 QWTATT
+641 
-647 VSVNGKQEVLCAFLC
+647 
-662 WAVVFVSI
+662 
-670 VQIYLCVY
+670 

-697 DPLVRVEIYGVPQD
+697 DPLVRVEIYGVQQD
-711 HAKEETSHINNN
+711 QAKEETSHINNN

-731 TLNFIIHAPELALVR
+731 TLNFVVHAPELALVR

-754 ASRNDFVGQFTLPF
+754 ASRNDFMGQFTLPF
-768 TCIQAGYR
+768 TCIQTGYR

-799 TDFT
+799 SEHTRVASLTA

>member
-1 MDPEGSRIQDDPDV
+1 MDPEGARIQDDPDV
-15 KVMMAGSTL
+15 KVMIAGSTL

-58 STFSITELE
+58 STFSVTEVE

-74 SEVLLSIAEEFHADQ
+74 SEVLLSIAEEFPADL

-100 NLDLVAE
+100 NLDLVAD
-107 SPEEARAW
+107 SPEEAQAW
-115 IQGVRKLIQKAQ
+115 IRGVRKLIHKAQ

-139 WDWFKKADKN
+139 WDWFQKADKN

-158 VRTLLKMMNVEMNE
+158 VKKLLKMMNVDMNE

-182 DKHECGSL
+182 DKSESDSL
-190 EIEQFVHFYK
+190 EIEQFVYFYK

-222 MLEELENFLSVEQQE
+222 MLEELENFLRMEQQE
-237 GEKSSQHAQ
+237 GEQSAQHAK
-246 ELIDRYEPSESAK
+246 ELIDRYEPSETAL

-265 LDGFQIY
+265 LDGFQMY

-277 GSIFKPEHRD
+277 GSIFNPEHQN
-287 LHQDMS
+287 LYQDMS

-316 MSSLEAYIQALKR
+316 QSSLEAYIQALKR

-354 TSKILFRD
+354 TSKILFKD
-362 VISTVKE
+362 VVSTVKE
-369 YAFKVSDFPVI
+369 YAFKASDFPVI

-389 EQQTVMAQHLRQ
+389 EQQTVMARHLSQ
-401 ILGDTL
+401 ILGDSL
-407 QTTLLDGQV
+407 LTTLLDGQV

-435 KISSPGDCLDGT
+435 KIGGLEQCLDET

-452 SDEEEIANDEPGS
+452 SDDEEMANGDPESPC
-465 LSTEEPSAESLNQNG
+465 TEDPPAAN
-480 KSKSKLSRELSDLV
+480 KKHKKSKLSRELSDLV

-518 SFSESKAKRL
+518 SFSESKAKKL
-528 AKDAGTNF
+528 VKEAGTDF

-548 PSGFRTDS
+548 PSGLRTDS
-556 SNYNPQEMWNVGCQ
+556 SNYNPQEIWSMGCQ

-594 CCGFVLKPD
+594 CCGFVLKPE
-603 FMRDGNTQFSP
+603 FMRDATSQFSP
-614 DKPEER
+614 EKPEGR
-620 QGYKPLRLSIQVQS
+620 QGYKPLRLSI
-634 CMGDLWL
+634 
-641 QWTATT
+641 
-647 VSVNGKQEVLCAFLC
+647 
-662 WAVVFVSI
+662 
-670 VQIYLCVY
+670 

-711 HAKEETSHINNN
+711 QAKEETSHINNN

-731 TLNFIIHAPELALVR
+731 TLNFVIHTPELALVR
-746 FVVEDYDK
+746 FLVEDYDK
-754 ASRNDFVGQFTLPF
+754 ASRNDFIGQFTLPF

-776 HIHLLSKDGTAIPP
+776 HIHLLSKDGTVIPP
-790 SSLFVNVSI
+790 SSLFVNISI
-799 TDFT
+799 SELTSGS

>member
-1 MDPEGSRIQDDPDV
+1 MMDAEGSRIQDDPDIR
-15 KVMMAGSTL
+15 VMMAGSTL
-24 RKVKSRSWKKQR
+24 RKVKSRSWKKHR
-36 HFRLLEDGL
+36 HFRLLEDGM

-52 WAGRGH
+52 WVGKGH
-58 STFSITELE
+58 STFSVSEME

-74 SEVLLSIAEEFHADQ
+74 SEVLMSIAEEFPADL

-100 NLDLVAE
+100 NLDLVAD
-107 SPEEARAW
+107 SPKEAQAW
-115 IQGVRKLIQKAQ
+115 IQGVRKLIHKAQ

-139 WDWFKKADKN
+139 WDWFQKADKN

-158 VRTLLKMMNVEMNE
+158 VRKLLKMMNVDMSE

-182 DKHECGSL
+182 DKSESGSL
-190 EIEQFVHFYK
+190 EIEQFVLFYK

-208 WKVFQDYSGDGEKL
+208 WKVFQDYSADGDKL
-222 MLEELENFLSVEQQE
+222 LLDELESFLSTEQQE
-237 GEKSSQHAQ
+237 GERSAQHAS
-246 ELIDRYEPSESAK
+246 ELIDRYEPSEMAK
-259 KQGAMS
+259 MQGAMT
-265 LDGFQIY
+265 LDGFQMY
-272 LCSQE
+272 LCSPE
-277 GSIFKPEHRD
+277 GSIFTPECVG

-316 MSSLEAYIQALKR
+316 LSSLEAYIQALKR

-354 TSKILFRD
+354 TSKILFKD
-362 VISTVKE
+362 VIATLKE
-369 YAFKVSDFPVI
+369 YAFKASEFPVI
-380 LSLENHCGV
+380 LSLENHCSV
-389 EQQTVMAQHLRQ
+389 EQQTVMAQHLSQ
-401 ILGDTL
+401 ILVDTL
-407 QTTLLDGQV
+407 LTTLLDGQV
-416 PQQLPSPQ
+416 PQHLPSPQ

-435 KISSPGDCLDGT
+435 KIGGLEECSLEESMVDD
-447 LTDEV
+447 V
-452 SDEEEIANDEPGS
+452 SDEDEMTNGD
-465 LSTEEPSAESLNQNG
+465 AESPDESPNHDKK
-480 KSKSKLSRELSDLV
+480 KSQSKLSRELSDLV

-506 HARSHA
+506 HARLHA

-528 AKDAGTNF
+528 AKEAGTDF
-536 VQYNTRQLSRIY
+536 VQYNTKQMSRIY
-548 PSGFRTDS
+548 PSGLRTDS
-556 SNYNPQEMWNVGCQ
+556 SNYNPQDMWNMGCQ

-589 FRQNG
+589 FGQNG
-594 CCGFVLKPD
+594 CCGYVLKPD
-603 FMRDGNTQFSP
+603 FLRDADTQFSP
-614 DKPEER
+614 EKPEEQR
-620 QGYKPLRLSIQVQS
+620 GYKPLRLSI
-634 CMGDLWL
+634 
-641 QWTATT
+641 
-647 VSVNGKQEVLCAFLC
+647 
-662 WAVVFVSI
+662 
-670 VQIYLCVY
+670 

-697 DPLVRVEIYGVPQD
+697 DPLVRVEIFGVPQD
-711 HAKEETSHINNN
+711 QAKEETSHINNN

-731 TLNFIIHAPELALVR
+731 TLNFVVHTPELALVR

-754 ASRNDFVGQFTLPF
+754 ASRNDFIGQFTLPF

-790 SSLFVNVSI
+790 SSLFVNI
-799 TDFT
+799 TISELTGSQV

>member
-1 MDPEGSRIQDDPDV
+1 MDPEGSLTQDDPHV
-15 KVMMAGSTL
+15 KVMMTGSTL
-24 RKVKSRSWKKQR
+24 RKVKSRMWKRQR

-52 WAGRGH
+52 WAGKGH
-58 STFSITELE
+58 STFSVTEVE

-74 SEVLLSIAEEFHADQ
+74 SEVLLSIAQEFPAEL

-100 NLDLVAE
+100 NLDLVAD
-107 SPEEARAW
+107 SPEEAQAW
-115 IQGVRKLIQKAQ
+115 IQGVRKLIHKAQ

-139 WDWFKKADKN
+139 LDWFQKADKN

-158 VRTLLKMMNVEMNE
+158 VRKLLKMMNVEMNE
-172 EHALH
+172 DHALH

-182 DKHECGSL
+182 DKSESGSL
-190 EIEQFVHFYK
+190 EIEEFVQFYK
-200 MLTQRDEV
+200 MLTQRDEI

-222 MLEELENFLSVEQQE
+222 MLEELENFLTIAQQE
-237 GEKSSQHAQ
+237 GQQSAQHAP
-246 ELIDRYEPSESAK
+246 ELIEHYEPSETAK

-265 LDGFQIY
+265 FDGFQMY

-277 GSIFKPEHRD
+277 GSIFKPEHRE

-316 MSSLEAYIQALKR
+316 HSSLEAYIQALKR

-340 GSDGEPVVYHGHTL
+340 GNDGEPIVYHGHTL

-362 VISTVKE
+362 IISTLKE

-389 EQQTVMAQHLRQ
+389 EQQTVMAQHLSQ

-407 QTTLLDGQV
+407 LTTQLDEQV
-416 PQQLPSPQ
+416 PQELPSPQ

-435 KISSPGDCLDGT
+435 KIGGLEECLDDT

-452 SDEEEIANDEPGS
+452 SDEEEIANNDDSEDP
-465 LSTEEPSAESLNQNG
+465 PAENHNA
-480 KSKSKLSRELSDLV
+480 KTSKSKLSRELSDLV

-506 HARSHA
+506 HARLHA

-528 AKDAGTNF
+528 AKEAGADF

-548 PSGFRTDS
+548 PSGLRTDS

-594 CCGFVLKPD
+594 CCGYVLKPD

-614 DKPEER
+614 EKPEER
-620 QGYKPLRLSIQVQS
+620 QGYKPLRLSI
-634 CMGDLWL
+634 
-641 QWTATT
+641 
-647 VSVNGKQEVLCAFLC
+647 
-662 WAVVFVSI
+662 
-670 VQIYLCVY
+670 

-711 HAKEETSHINNN
+711 QNKEETSHINNN

-731 TLNFIIHAPELALVR
+731 SLNFVIHTPELALVR

-754 ASRNDFVGQFTLPF
+754 ASRNDFMGQFTLPF

-776 HIHLLSKDGTAIPP
+776 HIHLLSKDGTPIPP
-790 SSLFVNVSI
+790 SSLFVNISI
-799 TDFT
+799 SEFT

>member
-1 MDPEGSRIQDDPDV
+1 MDPEGSCIRDDPDV

-52 WAGRGH
+52 WAGKGH
-58 STFSITELE
+58 STFSIAELE

-74 SEVLLSIAEEFHADQ
+74 SEVLLSIAEEFPADL
-89 CFTLVFHGRQG
+89 CFTLVFRGRQG

-107 SPEEARAW
+107 SPEEAQAW
-115 IQGVRKLIQKAQ
+115 IQGVRKLIHKVQ

-139 WDWFKKADKN
+139 WDWFNKADKN

-158 VRTLLKMMNVEMNE
+158 VRKLLKMMNVEMNE

-182 DKHECGSL
+182 DKSQSGSL

-200 MLTQRDEV
+200 ILTQRDEV

-222 MLEELENFLSVEQQE
+222 MLEELESFLRVEQQE
-237 GEKSSQHAQ
+237 GEQSSQHAS
-246 ELIDRYEPSESAK
+246 ELVDRYEPSESAK
-259 KQGAMS
+259 TQGAMS
-265 LDGFQIY
+265 FDGFQMY

-277 GSIFKPEHRD
+277 GSIFKPEHRP
-287 LHQDMS
+287 LYQDMN

-316 MSSLEAYIQALKR
+316 HSSLEAYIQALKR

-362 VISTVKE
+362 VVSTVKE
-369 YAFKVSDFPVI
+369 YAFKVTDFPVI

-389 EQQTVMAQHLRQ
+389 EQQTVMARHLSQ

-407 QTTLLDGQV
+407 LTTLLDGQI
-416 PQQLPSPQ
+416 PQLLPSPQ
-424 ELKGKI
+424 ELRGKI

-435 KISSPGDCLDGT
+435 KIGGLEKCLDET
-447 LTDEV
+447 LMDEV
-452 SDEEEIANDEPGS
+452 SDEEEPADGDAEDP
-465 LSTEEPSAESLNQNG
+465 PAESLNHCEK

-506 HARSHA
+506 HARLHG

-518 SFSESKAKRL
+518 SFSESKAKKL
-528 AKDAGTNF
+528 AKEAGTEF
-536 VQYNTRQLSRIY
+536 VQYNTKHLSRTY
-548 PSGFRTDS
+548 PSGLRTDS
-556 SNYNPQEMWNVGCQ
+556 SNYNPQEMWSVGCQ

-589 FRQNG
+589 FGQNG
-594 CCGFVLKPD
+594 SCGYVLKPD

-614 DKPEER
+614 EKSAER
-620 QGYKPLRLSIQVQS
+620 QGYKPLRLSI
-634 CMGDLWL
+634 
-641 QWTATT
+641 
-647 VSVNGKQEVLCAFLC
+647 
-662 WAVVFVSI
+662 
-670 VQIYLCVY
+670 

-697 DPLVRVEIYGVPQD
+697 DPLVRVEIFGVPQD
-711 HAKEETSHINNN
+711 QAKEETSHINNN

-731 TLNFIIHAPELALVR
+731 TLNFVIHTPELALVR
-746 FVVEDYDK
+746 FEVEDYDK
-754 ASRNDFVGQFTLPF
+754 ASRNDFMGQFTLPF
-768 TCIQAGYR
+768 TSIQPGYR

-790 SSLFVNVSI
+790 SSLFVNISI
-799 TDFT
+799 SELS

>member
-1 MDPEGSRIQDDPDV
+1 HHIHQKLCVQDDPDV

-24 RKVKSRSWKKQR
+24 RKVKSKSWKKQR

-58 STFSITELE
+58 STFSVTEVE

-74 SEVLLSIAEEFHADQ
+74 SEVLLSVAEEFPADV

-100 NLDLVAE
+100 NLDLVTE
-107 SPEEARAW
+107 TPEEAKAW
-115 IQGVRKLIQKAQ
+115 IRGVRKLIHKAQ

-139 WDWFKKADKN
+139 WDWFQRADKN

-158 VRTLLKMMNVEMNE
+158 VRTLLKMMNVDMDE

-182 DKHECGSL
+182 DKSESGSL

-208 WKVFQDYSGDGEKL
+208 WKVFQDYAEDGEKL
-222 MLEELENFLSVEQQE
+222 MLNELENFLSIEQHE
-237 GEKSSQHAQ
+237 GEQSSQHAR
-246 ELIDRYEPSESAK
+246 ELIDRYEPSGSAK
-259 KQGAMS
+259 KQSAMS

-272 LCSQE
+272 LCSLE
-277 GSIFKPEHRD
+277 GSVFKPEHRE

-293 QPLSHYFISSSHN
+293 QPLCHYFISSSHN

-316 MSSLEAYIQALKR
+316 QSSLEAYIQALKR

-340 GSDGEPVVYHGHTL
+340 GSDGEPVVYHGHTW

-362 VISTVKE
+362 VVSTLKE
-369 YAFKVSDFPVI
+369 YAFKASDFPVI

-389 EQQTVMAQHLRQ
+389 EQQTLMAQHLTQ

-407 QTTLLDGQV
+407 LSAPLDGQL

-424 ELKGKI
+424 ELRGKI

-435 KISSPGDCLDGT
+435 KISDPGDCVDET
-447 LTDEV
+447 PTDEV
-452 SDEEEIANDEPGS
+452 SDEEEMANDD
-465 LSTEEPSAESLNQNG
+465 
-480 KSKSKLSRELSDLV
+480 KSKSKLSRDLSDLV

-506 HARSHA
+506 HARAHA
-512 KCYEMS
+512 QCYEMS

-528 AKDAGTNF
+528 AKDAGTDF
-536 VQYNTRQLSRIY
+536 VQYNARHLSRIY
-548 PSGFRTDS
+548 PGGLRTDS
-556 SNYNPQEMWNVGCQ
+556 SNYNPQEMWNVGNQ

-589 FRQNG
+589 FGQNG
-594 CCGFVLKPD
+594 GCGYVLKPD
-603 FMRDGNTQFSP
+603 FMRDGSTRFGP
-614 DKPEER
+614 EKPGER
-620 QGYKPLRLSIQVQS
+620 RGYRPLRLSI
-634 CMGDLWL
+634 
-641 QWTATT
+641 
-647 VSVNGKQEVLCAFLC
+647 
-662 WAVVFVSI
+662 
-670 VQIYLCVY
+670 

-711 HAKEETSHINNN
+711 QAKEETSHINNN

-731 TLNFIIHAPELALVR
+731 TLNFVVHAPELALVR
-746 FVVEDYDK
+746 FEVEDYDK
-754 ASRNDFVGQFTLPF
+754 ASRNDFIGQLTLPF
-768 TCIQAGYR
+768 ACIQAGYR

-799 TDFT
+799 SELT

>member
-1 MDPEGSRIQDDPDV
+1 
-15 KVMMAGSTL
+15 MMAGSTL

-36 HFRLLEDGL
+36 HFRLLEDGM

-52 WAGRGH
+52 WAGKGH
-58 STFSITELE
+58 STFSVTEVE

-74 SEVLLSIAEEFHADQ
+74 SEVLLSIAEEFSADL

-107 SPEEARAW
+107 SPEEAQAW
-115 IQGVRKLIQKAQ
+115 IQGVRKLIHRAQ

-139 WDWFKKADKN
+139 WDWFQKADKN

-158 VRTLLKMMNVEMNE
+158 VRKLLKMMNVEMNE

-182 DKHECGSL
+182 DKSQSGSL

-200 MLTQRDEV
+200 ILTQRDEV

-222 MLEELENFLSVEQQE
+222 MLEELENFLRVEQQE
-237 GEKSSQHAQ
+237 GEQSAQHAQ
-246 ELIDRYEPSESAK
+246 ELIDSYEPSESAK
-259 KQGAMS
+259 KEGAMS
-265 LDGFQIY
+265 LDGFQMY
-272 LCSQE
+272 LCSQQ

-287 LHQDMS
+287 LYQDMS

-306 TYLLEDQLRG
+306 TYLLENQLRG
-316 MSSLEAYIQALKR
+316 QSSLEAYIQALKR

-354 TSKILFRD
+354 TSKIVFKD
-362 VISTVKE
+362 VISTIKE
-369 YAFKVSDFPVI
+369 YAFKVGSKVTVSPI
-380 LSLENHCGV
+380 QHCNCSL
-389 EQQTVMAQHLRQ
+389 T
-401 ILGDTL
+401 
-407 QTTLLDGQV
+407 
-416 PQQLPSPQ
+416 
-424 ELKGKI
+424 
-430 LLKAK
+430 K
-435 KISSPGDCLDGT
+435 KIGGFEDCLDET
-447 LTDEV
+447 MTDEV
-452 SDEEEIANDEPGS
+452 SDEEDIANDLRERR
-465 LSTEEPSAESLNQNG
+465 EII
-480 KSKSKLSRELSDLV
+480 SKSKLSRQLSDLV

-499 VHFHGFE
+499 VHFHGFD
-506 HARSHA
+506 HARLHA

-528 AKDAGTNF
+528 AKEAGTEF
-536 VQYNTRQLSRIY
+536 VQYNTRQLCRIY
-548 PSGFRTDS
+548 PSGLRTDS
-556 SNYNPQEMWNVGCQ
+556 SNYNPQDMWNVGCQ

-589 FRQNG
+589 FRQNH
-594 CCGFVLKPD
+594 CCGYVLKHD
-603 FMRDGNTQFSP
+603 FMRDGNTQFTP
-614 DKPEER
+614 EKPEER
-620 QGYKPLRLSIQVQS
+620 KDYRPLRLSI
-634 CMGDLWL
+634 
-641 QWTATT
+641 
-647 VSVNGKQEVLCAFLC
+647 
-662 WAVVFVSI
+662 
-670 VQIYLCVY
+670 

-711 HAKEETSHINNN
+711 QAKEETSHINNN

-731 TLNFIIHAPELALVR
+731 TLNFIIHTPELALVR

-754 ASRNDFVGQFTLPF
+754 ASRNDFIGQFTLPF

-790 SSLFVNVSI
+790 ASIFVNVSI
-799 TDFT
+799 TELT

>member
-1 MDPEGSRIQDDPDV
+1 MDPEGSRIQDDPHI

-36 HFRLLEDGL
+36 HFRLLEDGQ

-58 STFSITELE
+58 STFSISELE

-74 SEVLLSIAEEFHADQ
+74 SEVLLSIAEEFPADL

-100 NLDLVAE
+100 NLDLVAD
-107 SPEEARAW
+107 SPEEAQAW
-115 IQGVRKLIQKAQ
+115 IQGVRRLIHKTQ

-139 WDWFKKADKN
+139 WDWFQKADKN
-149 KDGKMNFKE
+149 KDGKMTFKE
-158 VRTLLKMMNVEMNE
+158 VRKLLKMMNVDMNE

-182 DKHECGSL
+182 DKSDSGSL
-190 EIEQFVHFYK
+190 EIEQFVLFYK

-222 MLEELENFLSVEQQE
+222 MLEELENFLKTEQQE
-237 GEKSSQHAQ
+237 GEQSVQHAP
-246 ELIDRYEPSESAK
+246 ELIDRYEPSDSAK

-265 LDGFQIY
+265 FDGFQMY

-277 GSIFKPEHRD
+277 GSIFKPEHRE

-316 MSSLEAYIQALKR
+316 HSSLEAYIQALKR
-329 GCRCVEVDCWD
+329 GCRCVEVDCWE
-340 GSDGEPVVYHGHTL
+340 GGDGEPIVYHGHTL

-362 VISTVKE
+362 VISTLKE
-369 YAFKVSDFPVI
+369 YAFKTSDFPVI

-389 EQQTVMAQHLRQ
+389 EQQTVMARHLSQ

-407 QTTLLDGQV
+407 LTTLLDGTI

-435 KISSPGDCLDGT
+435 KIGGLEVCPDGT

-452 SDEEEIANDEPGS
+452 SDDEEMPNDEAES
-465 LSTEEPSAESLNQNG
+465 ASAENPPAECSNHDVKQ

-506 HARSHA
+506 HARSHG
-512 KCYEMS
+512 KCYEIS
-518 SFSESKAKRL
+518 SFSESKAKKL
-528 AKDAGTNF
+528 AKEAGADF
-536 VQYNTRQLSRIY
+536 VQYNSRQLSRIY
-548 PSGFRTDS
+548 PSGLRTDS
-556 SNYNPQEMWNVGCQ
+556 SNYNPQEMWSVGCQ

-589 FRQNG
+589 FGQNG
-594 CCGFVLKPD
+594 RCGFVLKPD
-603 FMRDGNTQFSP
+603 FMRDGHTRFSP
-614 DKPEER
+614 EKPEER
-620 QGYKPLRLSIQVQS
+620 QGYKPQRLSI
-634 CMGDLWL
+634 
-641 QWTATT
+641 
-647 VSVNGKQEVLCAFLC
+647 
-662 WAVVFVSI
+662 
-670 VQIYLCVY
+670 

-711 HAKEETSHINNN
+711 QSKEETSHINNN

-731 TLNFIIHAPELALVR
+731 TLNFVIHVPELALVR

-754 ASRNDFVGQFTLPF
+754 ASRNDFIGQFTLPF
-768 TCIQAGYR
+768 TCVQPGYR
-776 HIHLLSKDGTAIPP
+776 HIHLLSRDGTAIPP
-790 SSLFVNVSI
+790 SSLFVNISI
-799 TDFT
+799 SDLT

>member
-1 MDPEGSRIQDDPDV
+1 
-15 KVMMAGSTL
+15 MMAGSTL
-24 RKVKSRSWKKQR
+24 RKVKSKSWKKQR

-52 WAGRGH
+52 WAT
-58 STFSITELE
+58 STLSVTEVE

-74 SEVLLSIAEEFHADQ
+74 SEVLLSVAEEFPADV

-100 NLDLVAE
+100 NLDLVTE
-107 SPEEARAW
+107 TPEEAKAW
-115 IQGVRKLIQKAQ
+115 IRGVLPLDPRHSRAGVFSPQ
-127 TMDEKERLDQWV
+127 RLLRWV
-139 WDWFKKADKN
+139 WDWFQRADKN

-158 VRTLLKMMNVEMNE
+158 VRTLLKMMNVDMDE

-182 DKHECGSL
+182 DKSESGSL

-208 WKVFQDYSGDGEKL
+208 WKVFQDYAEDGEKL
-222 MLEELENFLSVEQQE
+222 MLNELENFLSIEQHE
-237 GEKSSQHAQ
+237 GEQSSQHAR
-246 ELIDRYEPSESAK
+246 ELIDRYEPSGSAK
-259 KQGAMS
+259 KQSAMS

-272 LCSQE
+272 LCSLE
-277 GSIFKPEHRD
+277 GSVFKPEHRE

-293 QPLSHYFISSSHN
+293 QPLCHYFISSSHN

-316 MSSLEAYIQALKR
+316 QSSLEAYIQALKR

-340 GSDGEPVVYHGHTL
+340 GSDGEPVVYHGHTW

-362 VISTVKE
+362 VVSTLKE
-369 YAFKVSDFPVI
+369 YAFKASDFPVI

-389 EQQTVMAQHLRQ
+389 EQQTLMAQHLTQ

-407 QTTLLDGQV
+407 LSAPLDGQL

-424 ELKGKI
+424 ELRGKI

-435 KISSPGDCLDGT
+435 KISDPGDCVDET
-447 LTDEV
+447 PTDEV
-452 SDEEEIANDEPGS
+452 SDEEEMANDDAESP
-465 LSTEEPSAESLNQNG
+465 STEDPPPAECANETGKVHERHTSRYLLLFFFFNSPLLQ
-480 KSKSKLSRELSDLV
+480 KSKSKLSRDLSDLV

-506 HARSHA
+506 HARAHA
-512 KCYEMS
+512 QCYEMS

-528 AKDAGTNF
+528 AKDAGTDF
-536 VQYNTRQLSRIY
+536 VQYNARHLSRIY
-548 PSGFRTDS
+548 PGGLRTDS
-556 SNYNPQEMWNVGCQ
+556 SNYNPQEMWNVGNQ

-589 FRQNG
+589 FGQNG
-594 CCGFVLKPD
+594 GCGYVLKPD
-603 FMRDGNTQFSP
+603 FMRDGSTRFGP
-614 DKPEER
+614 EKPGER
-620 QGYKPLRLSIQVQS
+620 RGYRPLRLSI
-634 CMGDLWL
+634 
-641 QWTATT
+641 
-647 VSVNGKQEVLCAFLC
+647 
-662 WAVVFVSI
+662 
-670 VQIYLCVY
+670 

-711 HAKEETSHINNN
+711 QAKEETSHINNN

-731 TLNFIIHAPELALVR
+731 TLNFVVHAPELALVR
-746 FVVEDYDK
+746 FEVEDYDK
-754 ASRNDFVGQFTLPF
+754 ASRNDFIGQLTLPF
-768 TCIQAGYR
+768 ACIQAGYR

-799 TDFT
+799 SELT

>member
-1 MDPEGSRIQDDPDV
+1 MDSPQSSRLQDDPDL

-24 RKVKSRSWKKQR
+24 RKVKSRSWKKNR

-45 TIWYKSR
+45 NIWYKSR
-52 WAGRGH
+52 WAGKGH
-58 STFSITELE
+58 STFSVSDVE

-74 SEVLLSIAEEFHADQ
+74 SEVLLSIAEEFPAEL

-100 NLDLVAE
+100 NLDLVAD
-107 SPEEARAW
+107 SPEEAIAW
-115 IQGVRKLIQKAQ
+115 IRGMRKLIHKAE

-139 WDWFKKADKN
+139 WDWFQKADKN
-149 KDGKMNFKE
+149 KDGRMNFKE
-158 VRTLLKMMNVEMNE
+158 VRRLMKMMNVDMND
-172 EHALH
+172 EHAFH

-182 DKHECGSL
+182 DKSDSDSL
-190 EIEQFVHFYK
+190 EIEEFVQFYK

-222 MLEELENFLSVEQQE
+222 TLDELENFLKQEQQE
-237 GEKSSQHAQ
+237 GERSAQYAQ
-246 ELIDRYEPSESAK
+246 ELINCYEPSETAK

-265 LDGFQIY
+265 LDGFQTY
-272 LCSQE
+272 LCSQD
-277 GSIFKPEHRD
+277 GSIFKPGHRD

-316 MSSLEAYIQALKR
+316 QSSQEAYIQALKR

-354 TSKILFRD
+354 TSKILFKD
-362 VISTVKE
+362 VIATLAE
-369 YAFKVSDFPVI
+369 YAFKASDFPVI

-389 EQQTVMAQHLRQ
+389 EQQTVMAQHLDQ

-407 QTTLLDGQV
+407 LRTPLDGQV
-416 PQQLPSPQ
+416 PQNLPSPQ

-435 KISSPGDCLDGT
+435 KIGGLEDCVDET

-452 SDEEEIANDEPGS
+452 SDEEETANGDAENACAEH
-465 LSTEEPSAESLNQNG
+465 LDPSDK

-506 HARSHA
+506 HARLHS

-518 SFSESKAKRL
+518 SFSESKARKL
-528 AKDAGTNF
+528 IKDAGPDF
-536 VQYNTRQLSRIY
+536 VQHNTKHLSRIY
-548 PSGFRTDS
+548 PSGMRTDS
-556 SNYNPQEMWNVGCQ
+556 SNYNPQELWNVGCQ
-570 IVALNFQTAGLEMD
+570 IVALNFQTAGQEMD

-589 FRQNG
+589 FGQNG
-594 CCGFVLKPD
+594 RCGYVIKPD
-603 FMRDGNTQFSP
+603 FMRVGNAAFDP
-614 DKPEER
+614 EKPEER
-620 QGYKPLRLSIQVQS
+620 DGYKPLRLSIQV
-634 CMGDLWL
+634 
-641 QWTATT
+641 
-647 VSVNGKQEVLCAFLC
+647 V
-662 WAVVFVSI
+662 
-670 VQIYLCVY
+670 
-678 QVISGQ
+678 SGQ

-697 DPLVRVEIYGVPQD
+697 DPLVRVEVYGVPQD
-711 HAKEETSHINNN
+711 QAKEETSHIQNN

-731 TLNFIIHAPELALVR
+731 TLNFVVHMPELALVR

-754 ASRNDFVGQFTLPF
+754 ASRNDFIGQFTLPF
-768 TCIQAGYR
+768 TSIQAGYR

-790 SSLFVNVSI
+790 SSVFVNVSI
-799 TDFT
+799 SQLT

>member
-1 MDPEGSRIQDDPDV
+1 MTVMDGHVSLPWLSREMLYEQSEVTLDFLHHSGIQDDPDI
-15 KVMMAGSTL
+15 KVLMAGSTL

-52 WAGRGH
+52 WAGKAK
-58 STFSITELE
+58 TPEKNLMTELE
-67 AVREGHQ
+67 MVREGHQ
-74 SEVLLSIAEEFHADQ
+74 SEVLLSIAEEFPAAL

-107 SPEEARAW
+107 SPEEAQAW
-115 IQGVRKLIQKAQ
+115 IQGVRKLIHRAQ

-139 WDWFKKADKN
+139 WDWFQKADKN

-158 VRTLLKMMNVEMNE
+158 VRKLLKMMNIEMNE
-172 EHALH
+172 EHAFH

-182 DKHECGSL
+182 DKSGTGSL

-200 MLTQRDEV
+200 ILTQRDEV

-222 MLEELENFLSVEQQE
+222 MLEELDNFLRIEQQT
-237 GEKSSQHAQ
+237 GERSAQHAQ
-246 ELIDRYEPSESAK
+246 ELIERYEPSETAK
-259 KQGAMS
+259 KQGAMT
-265 LDGFQIY
+265 LDGFQMY
-272 LCSQE
+272 LCSQD
-277 GSIFKPEHRD
+277 GSIFKPEHQG
-287 LHQDMS
+287 LYQDMS

-316 MSSLEAYIQALKR
+316 HSSLEAYIKALKR
-329 GCRCVEVDCWD
+329 GCRCVEVDSWD
-340 GSDGEPVVYHGHTL
+340 GNDGEPVVYHGHTL

-362 VISTVKE
+362 IMSTLKE
-369 YAFKVSDFPVI
+369 YAFKASDFPVI

-407 QTTLLDGQV
+407 LTTLVDGQV
-416 PQQLPSPQ
+416 PLQLPSPQ
-424 ELKGKI
+424 ELRGKI

-435 KISSPGDCLDGT
+435 KIGGLEGCVDET
-447 LTDEV
+447 LTDEI
-452 SDEEEIANDEPGS
+452 SDEEEMPNGDPESP
-465 LSTEEPSAESLNQNG
+465 PAEDPLAE
-480 KSKSKLSRELSDLV
+480 ELSDLV

-506 HARSHA
+506 HSRLHA

-518 SFSESKAKRL
+518 SFSESKAKKL
-528 AKDAGTNF
+528 AKESGRDF

-556 SNYNPQEMWNVGCQ
+556 SNYNPQDMWSVGCQ

-589 FRQNG
+589 FRQNN
-594 CCGFVLKPD
+594 CCGYVLKPE
-603 FMRDGNTQFSP
+603 FMTDGNAQFSP
-614 DKPEER
+614 EKPDER
-620 QGYKPLRLSIQVQS
+620 QGYRPLRLSI
-634 CMGDLWL
+634 
-641 QWTATT
+641 
-647 VSVNGKQEVLCAFLC
+647 
-662 WAVVFVSI
+662 
-670 VQIYLCVY
+670 

-711 HAKEETSHINNN
+711 QAKDETSHINNN

-731 TLNFIIHAPELALVR
+731 TLNFVITTPELALVR

-754 ASRNDFVGQFTLPF
+754 ASRNDFIGQFTLPF
-768 TCIQAGYR
+768 KCIQAGYR
-776 HIHLLSKDGTAIPP
+776 HIHLLSRDGTAIPP
-790 SSLFVNVSI
+790 SSLFVNISI
-799 TDFT
+799 SELS

>member
-1 MDPEGSRIQDDPDV
+1 MDPETTRIRDDPDI

-36 HFRLLEDGL
+36 HFRLLEDGM

-52 WAGRGH
+52 WAGNGH
-58 STFSITELE
+58 STFSVNDVE

-74 SEVLLSIAEEFHADQ
+74 SEVLLSIAEEFPANL

-107 SPEEARAW
+107 TPEEARAW
-115 IQGVRKLIQKAQ
+115 IQGVRKLVHRAQ
-127 TMDEKERLDQWV
+127 NMDEKERLDQWV
-139 WDWFKKADKN
+139 WDWFQKADKN
-149 KDGKMNFKE
+149 KDGKMTFKE
-158 VRTLLKMMNVEMNE
+158 VRKLLKMMNVEMNE

-182 DKHECGSL
+182 DKSGCGSL
-190 EIEQFVHFYK
+190 EIEQFIFFYK

-222 MLEELENFLSVEQQE
+222 LLDELESFLKVEQHE
-237 GEKSSQHAQ
+237 ESGSTQHAK
-246 ELIDRYEPSESAK
+246 ELIQKYEPSESAK
-259 KQGAMS
+259 SQGAMS
-265 LDGFQIY
+265 LDGFQKY
-272 LCSQE
+272 LCSQD
-277 GSIFKPEHRD
+277 GSVFRTD
-287 LHQDMS
+287 RLGLYQDMS

-316 MSSLEAYIQALKR
+316 HSSLEAYIKALKR
-329 GCRCVEVDCWD
+329 GCRCVEIDCWD

-362 VISTVKE
+362 VIATLKE
-369 YAFKVSDFPVI
+369 YSFKKSQFPVI

-389 EQQTVMAQHLRQ
+389 EQQRVMAKHLSQ
-401 ILGDTL
+401 ILGHML
-407 QTTLLDGQV
+407 QTTLLEGQV
-416 PQQLPSPQ
+416 PKQLPSPQ
-424 ELKGKI
+424 ELRGKI

-435 KISSPGDCLDGT
+435 KIGGLEGSLDET
-447 LTDEV
+447 VTDDL
-452 SDEEEIANDEPGS
+452 SDEEEMTNGDGR
-465 LSTEEPSAESLNQNG
+465 SASADNLETLNHQQKVL
-480 KSKSKLSRELSDLV
+480 KSASKLSRELSDLV

-518 SFSESKAKRL
+518 SFSESKVKRL
-528 AKDAGTNF
+528 AKEAGVDF
-536 VQYNTRQLSRIY
+536 VQYNTKQLSRIY
-548 PSGFRTDS
+548 PSGLRTDS
-556 SNYNPQEMWNVGCQ
+556 SNFNPQDMWSVGCQ

-594 CCGFVLKPD
+594 SCGYVLKPD
-603 FMRDGNTQFSP
+603 YLRDPNSKYSP
-614 DKPEER
+614 EKPEEHPGCR
-620 QGYKPLRLSIQVQS
+620 PQRLSI
-634 CMGDLWL
+634 
-641 QWTATT
+641 
-647 VSVNGKQEVLCAFLC
+647 
-662 WAVVFVSI
+662 
-670 VQIYLCVY
+670 

-697 DPLVRVEIYGVPQD
+697 DPLVRVEVYGVPQD
-711 HAKEETSHINNN
+711 QAKEETSHINNN

-731 TLNFIIHAPELALVR
+731 TLNFSIHAPELALVR
-746 FVVEDYDK
+746 FLVEDYDK
-754 ASRNDFVGQFTLPF
+754 ASRNDFMGQFTLPF
-768 TCIQAGYR
+768 TCIQPGYR
-776 HIHLLSKDGTAIPP
+776 HVHLLSKDGTAIPP
-790 SSLFVNVSI
+790 SSLFVNISI
-799 TDFT
+799 TDLT

>member
-1 MDPEGSRIQDDPDV
+1 MKWLHEHRTFVKHILFGYREKHLKQFTNIGSFLAANLHWHDSRIAMAPEGSRIQDDPDV

-36 HFRLLEDGL
+36 HFRLLEDGM

-52 WAGRGH
+52 WAGRSH
-58 STFSITELE
+58 STFSVTDVEM
-67 AVREGHQ
+67 VREGHQ
-74 SEVLLSIAEEFHADQ
+74 SEVLLSTAEEFPAEL

-100 NLDLVAE
+100 NVDLVAD
-107 SPEEARAW
+107 SPEEAQAW
-115 IQGVRKLIQKAQ
+115 IQGLRKLIHKAQ
-127 TMDEKERLDQWV
+127 TMDEKERQDQWV
-139 WDWFKKADKN
+139 RDWFQKADKN
-149 KDGKMNFKE
+149 KDGKMTFKE

-182 DKHECGSL
+182 DQSESGSL

-200 MLTQRDEV
+200 ILTQRDEV

-222 MLEELENFLSVEQQE
+222 MLDELESFLRMEQQE
-237 GEKSSQHAQ
+237 GEQSAQHAQ
-246 ELIDRYEPSESAK
+246 DLIDCYEPSESAK

-265 LDGFQIY
+265 LDGFQMY
-272 LCSQE
+272 LCSRH
-277 GSIFKPEHRD
+277 GSIFKPEHCD
-287 LHQDMS
+287 LYQDMS

-306 TYLLEDQLRG
+306 TYLLENQLRG
-316 MSSLEAYIQALKR
+316 QSSLEAYIQALKR

-354 TSKILFRD
+354 TSKILFKD
-362 VISTVKE
+362 VISTLRE
-369 YAFKVSDFPVI
+369 YAFKTSDFPVI
-380 LSLENHCGV
+380 LSLENHCSV
-389 EQQTVMAQHLRQ
+389 EQQTVMAEHLRQ

-407 QTTLLDGQV
+407 LTTLLNGQV

-435 KISSPGDCLDGT
+435 KIGGLEVCPDEI

-452 SDEEEIANDEPGS
+452 SDEEEMADGDVESPSPECLNRND
-465 LSTEEPSAESLNQNG
+465 
-480 KSKSKLSRELSDLV
+480 KKSKLSRQLSDLV

-499 VHFHGFE
+499 VHFHGFD
-506 HARSHA
+506 HARLHA

-528 AKDAGTNF
+528 AKEAGTDF
-536 VQYNTRQLSRIY
+536 VQYNTRQLTRIF
-548 PSGFRTDS
+548 PSGLRTDS
-556 SNYNPQEMWNVGCQ
+556 SNYNPQDMWNMGCQ

-589 FRQNG
+589 FRQNN
-594 CCGFVLKPD
+594 CCGYVLKPD
-603 FMRDGNTQFSP
+603 FMRDSNTQFSP
-614 DKPEER
+614 EKPEER
-620 QGYKPLRLSIQVQS
+620 HNYRPLRLSI
-634 CMGDLWL
+634 
-641 QWTATT
+641 
-647 VSVNGKQEVLCAFLC
+647 
-662 WAVVFVSI
+662 
-670 VQIYLCVY
+670 

-697 DPLVRVEIYGVPQD
+697 DPLVRVEIYGVPQEQ
-711 HAKEETSHINNN
+711 AKDETSHINNN
-723 GFNPVWNE
+723 
-731 TLNFIIHAPELALVR
+731 
-746 FVVEDYDK
+746 
-754 ASRNDFVGQFTLPF
+754 
-768 TCIQAGYR
+768 GYR

-790 SSLFVNVSI
+790 ASIFVNVSI
-799 TDFT
+799 TELT

>member
-1 MDPEGSRIQDDPDV
+1 MDPESSRIQDDPHV

-36 HFRLLEDGL
+36 HFRLLEDGQ

-58 STFSITELE
+58 STFSISELE
-67 AVREGHQ
+67 VVREGHQ
-74 SEVLLSIAEEFHADQ
+74 SEVLLSIAEEFPADL

-100 NLDLVAE
+100 NLDLVADT
-107 SPEEARAW
+107 PEEARAW
-115 IQGVRKLIQKAQ
+115 IQGVRKLIHKTQ

-139 WDWFKKADKN
+139 WDWFQKADKN
-149 KDGKMNFKE
+149 KDGKMTFKE
-158 VRTLLKMMNVEMNE
+158 VRKLLKMMNVDMNE

-182 DKHECGSL
+182 DKSDSGSL
-190 EIEQFVHFYK
+190 EIEQFVLFYK

-222 MLEELENFLSVEQQE
+222 MLEELENFLKTEQQE
-237 GEKSSQHAQ
+237 GEQSVQHAP
-246 ELIDRYEPSESAK
+246 ELIDRYEPSDSAK

-265 LDGFQIY
+265 FDGFQMY

-277 GSIFKPEHRD
+277 GSIFKPEHRE

-293 QPLSHYFISSSHN
+293 QPLGHYFISSSHN

-316 MSSLEAYIQALKR
+316 HSSLEAYIQALKR
-329 GCRCVEVDCWD
+329 GCRCVEVDCWE
-340 GSDGEPVVYHGHTL
+340 GGDGEPIVYHGHTL

-362 VISTVKE
+362 VISTLKE
-369 YAFKVSDFPVI
+369 YAFKTSDFPVI

-389 EQQTVMAQHLRQ
+389 EQQTVMARHLSQ

-407 QTTLLDGQV
+407 LTTLLDGTI

-424 ELKGKI
+424 ELRGKI

-435 KISSPGDCLDGT
+435 KIGGLEVCPDGT

-452 SDEEEIANDEPGS
+452 SDDEEMPNDEAES
-465 LSTEEPSAESLNQNG
+465 ASAENPPAECSNHDAKQ

-506 HARSHA
+506 QARSHG

-518 SFSESKAKRL
+518 SFSESKAKKL
-528 AKDAGTNF
+528 AKEAGADF
-536 VQYNTRQLSRIY
+536 VQYNSRQLSRIY
-548 PSGFRTDS
+548 PSGLRTDS
-556 SNYNPQEMWNVGCQ
+556 SNYNPQEMWSVGCQ

-594 CCGFVLKPD
+594 RCGFVLKPD
-603 FMRDGNTQFSP
+603 FMRDGHTRFSP
-614 DKPEER
+614 EKPEER
-620 QGYKPLRLSIQVQS
+620 QGYKPRRLSI
-634 CMGDLWL
+634 
-641 QWTATT
+641 
-647 VSVNGKQEVLCAFLC
+647 
-662 WAVVFVSI
+662 
-670 VQIYLCVY
+670 

-711 HAKEETSHINNN
+711 QSKEETSHINNN

-731 TLNFIIHAPELALVR
+731 TLNFVIHVPELALVR

-754 ASRNDFVGQFTLPF
+754 ASRNDFIGQFTLPF
-768 TCIQAGYR
+768 TCVQPGYR

-790 SSLFVNVSI
+790 SSLFVNISI
-799 TDFT
+799 SELT